1 MHTNGMKVIVA
12 IAALF
17 ALAACSREITRTATA
32 TANNDDDITVVFGNG
47 QSATGMDEYE
57 AAIAANPP
65 PIDEENSF
73 ELTVSSSADAGP
85 LFAIGKF
92 KIRVFVS
99 SNYLA
104 GCINQKMPH
113 LVIQVT
119 NDLSPMP
126 LVELH
131 IAGWFSG
138 KAPCLGLLNES
149 VVAYGFCIKGC
160 FTNSKNGIKTSVKD
174 GLIAAGVSGTVAAIL
189 SSLAA
194 PLIAP
199 ALGL

>member
-1 MHTNGMKVIVA
+1 MHTNRMKMMIVL
-12 IAALF
+12 AALF
-17 ALAACSREITRTATA
+17 APACGKEMTQTATA
-32 TANNDDDITVVFGNG
+32 TVSDENSVTVVFGNG
-47 QSATGMDEYE
+47 ETATGMDEYD
-57 AAIAANPP
+57 ALVTANPP

-85 LFAIGKF
+85 LFAIGRF
-92 KIRVFVS
+92 KLRVFVS
-99 SNYLA
+99 TEYLS

-149 VVAYGFCIKGC
+149 VIAYGFCIKGC